1 MYSANSQNNLN
12 PYLVKEIMEA
22 NPKKLLFKV
31 YDFAILNC
39 QKGNMIKANEAVQVL
54 IGALKFDDPQA
65 SQISLGLMKIY
76 QFCQDQMRKG
86 NFEIAFKFLSEL
98 RNEWQKILKD

>member
-1 MYSANSQNNLN
+1 MYSTNSLNKRN

-22 NPKKLLFKV
+22 NPKKLLLKV

-39 QKGNMIKANEAVQVL
+39 QKRNMIKANEALGVL
-54 IGALKFDDPQA
+54 IGALRFDNAEA

-86 NFEIAFKFLSEL
+86 NFEIAYKFLTEL
-98 RNEWQKILKD
+98 KIEWQKALKD